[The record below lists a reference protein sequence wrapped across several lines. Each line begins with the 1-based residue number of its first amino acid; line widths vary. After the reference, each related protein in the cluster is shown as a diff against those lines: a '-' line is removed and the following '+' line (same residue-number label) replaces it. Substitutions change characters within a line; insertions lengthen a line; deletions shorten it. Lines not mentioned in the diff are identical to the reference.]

1 MRQYTEKEFAYN
13 IRSKYPGS
21 YDDLSDADLVE
32 LWLKKFPKDRNKVIP
47 DLKDESNGS
56 YGWILFLILLAVMF
70 FTNPSAMKH
79 RSAVNESVQRI
90 LGNKVE
96 KYEFL
101 KNLMDNDYVKNLI
114 EAGLNTN
121 VKRTNYFIFSL
132 TEINFGEGDSV
143 IVGMGI
149 FGYVHIFSGF
159 EDEVENMLTN
169 TEKLNPFST

>member
-1 MRQYTEKEFAYN
+1 MKQYTEKEFANN

-21 YDDLSDADLVE
+21 YDDLSDVDLVE
-32 LWLKKFPKDRNKVIP
+32 LWLKKFPRDRNKVIP

-79 RSAVNESVQRI
+79 RSAVNESVQGI

-132 TEINFGEGDSV
+132 TEIKFDDSDYT
-143 IVGMGI
+143 IIGVGA
-149 FGYVHIFSGF
+149 FGYVHIFSQF
-159 EDEVENMLTN
+159 EDELENMLTN
-169 TEKLNPFST
+169 AEKLNPFSS